1 MSKGVLLVAFFVA
14 AIVILMPG
22 GGGLL
27 PNAPYGDLIG
37 DISLNRASCQGS
49 VAEASSNISLQISIT
64 APLKG
69 YSLEDALFL
78 SAMAAYFGMDVH
90 ILAQY
95 YYPGPSGI
103 IVRPSQDVVVMSS
116 VSLLSVVYVSNYYDM
131 QPSSV
136 IVMRRKGHGW
146 GAIAHSKG
154 IKVNGKG
161 KAKGL
166 YIPPNDA
173 DFERTTYVSFVSSY
187 YGVPEKQVTIWL
199 SSGIPAPELTFC
211 LNLAARARVSP
222 STIIKQRRAGASWE
236 TIANRYRISKH
247 DLSKPVPPK
256 KRFRG

>member
-1 MSKGVLLVAFFVA
+1 MLRKPLLIGLMV
-14 AIVILMPG
+14 IVISISMLG
-22 GGGLL
+22 AGRLL
-27 PNAPYGDLIG
+27 PQVSHQDHIG
-37 DISLNRASCQGS
+37 GIGLSRASAW
-49 VAEASSNISLQISIT
+49 VETAEASSNISLQISIT

-103 IVRPSQDVVVMSS
+103 IVRPSQDVVVMSP